1 MPDPTTNNKPDSFYV
16 DRTVGALN
24 KGRSID
30 GEKGLRGFLM
40 AEPNM
45 SEERV
50 NKIIGEAARINQE
63 AQDNLPSEASK
74 TDFGLFGGTDYEE
87 YKEKLGTIDKRLIEL
102 TSEINAAD
110 NDTTS
115 IGYRGEAYLPLI
127 EEKQQLQLDRHTILD
142 QRGRVLREIAA
153 RVKEGGTSY
162 GLNDGTD
169 NPNYGHSA
177 ELQFLRAGVNYIN
190 DIDPSYNAEV
200 TEDGEIIADFGGRRQ
215 VVQPEFFDTVK
226 AQRYETAGILLGA
239 AYTAGRTAKGASKGR
254 AFGPVGTLLGAT
266 WGLIKSGAPSAILG
280 GAGAYLDSEDTI
292 GMLEET
298 YANQQLNLRKADGLL
313 KSAGMEVNLEV
324 DIPYSTEKVNLGV
337 PYSVEKAV
345 DAAIADT
352 GIGLASYAVGKVTG
366 KTILGIVTLW
376 DKLRGKSGTSDEAVQ
391 FLLKDTN
398 LTYEQAL
405 SGMKEWVDTIPE
417 DELVSVGNRLKI
429 LDWSILPEGLKKAN
443 TQRKSI
449 KDLEDK
455 DKIAMYLLHT
465 HPSLRGALVE
475 ILKADKADNARV
487 LIESALN
494 RGRAVDDMLKDS
506 APYLP
511 AHITQNL
518 ITFRKEIKRA
528 RTNFSR
534 SLDLVD
540 NGFRTNDP
548 VKLSEAAEALDN
560 SISTAASQ
568 DFLSLLRSRAGM
580 AARNNVKAAQLIE
593 VPESVNKTYLEDVIS
608 GEQFMHLYDNFII
621 KGHNKPQY
629 NKRELQELEQ
639 GVARLIGEK
648 YGSKALKEFATLT
661 DLHKRYTTLS
671 GQAMFKELRTSGL
684 NSDDVSSIFLKY
696 AANKQAKDSPFG
708 YRRTV
713 KALVDA
719 VFERRNLVNKN
730 SRVLTKD
737 DPLKKIKAE
746 EGDSLDDFDKFNK
759 AVERGIGFDAE
770 ESLELGAIKAL
781 VDVHSINVGGLG
793 NLRGGVSS
801 TAGQRV
807 IDFAALR
814 ESVRPV
820 QWRSKKAREAWE
832 LINKFGTI
840 YRNDIGI
847 VAAVESAGTS
857 LNVSSGA
864 SIATSVEGKFK
875 VQFASTAYEIILSHL
890 GSNQYSKAREVTDAL
905 TQFMHGDP
913 VRIKPVMELLKEAE
927 LNKAKNRA
935 EEIKDGLAI
944 ATGTINNFKRQR
956 DPNAPRHKLK
966 DYAPILGKDD

>member
-40 AEPNM
+40 NEPNM

-74 TDFGLFGGTDYEE
+74 TDFGLFGGVDYEE

-142 QRGRVLREIAA
+142 QRGRVLREIVA

-162 GLNDGTD
+162 GTDDGTD
-169 NPNYGHSA
+169 NPNYAHSA

-200 TEDGEIIADFGGRRQ
+200 TEDGEIVADFGGRRQ

-226 AQRYETAGILLGA
+226 AQRYETLG
-239 AYTAGRTAKGASKGR
+239 
-254 AFGPVGTLLGAT
+254 
-266 WGLIKSGAPSAILG
+266 ILG
-280 GAGAYLDSEDTI
+280 GAVASALIGGRIGSVGGAPGVAVGALAKTGQFLGKAAIKAMNVGGISALGGGIGAYVDSEDTI
-292 GMLEET
+292 DMLEET
-298 YANQQLNLRKADGLL
+298 YANHQLNLRKADGLL
-313 KSAGMEVNLEV
+313 ERAGMKVNLEV
-324 DIPYSTEKVNLGV
+324 DV
-337 PYSVEKAV
+337 PYSIEKAV
-345 DAAIADT
+345 DAAVADT
-352 GIGLASYAVGKVTG
+352 GFGLAATAAGRITG
-366 KTILGIVTLW
+366 KTLSGIVTIW
-376 DKLRGKSGTSDEAVQ
+376 DKLRGKPGTTDKALGI
-391 FLLKDTN
+391 LLKDTN
-398 LTYEQAL
+398 LTYDQAFA
-405 SGMKEWVDTIPE
+405 GMNEWIDTIPD
-417 DELVSVGNRLKI
+417 DELVKMGKRLKI
-429 LDWSILPEGLKKAN
+429 LDWGILPDEIKRATTKGELI
-443 TQRKSI
+443 KS
-449 KDLEDK
+449 LEDR
-455 DKIAMYLLHT
+455 DKIGMYLLHT
-465 HPSLRGALVE
+465 HPSLRGALVQ

-540 NGFRTNDP
+540 NGFKTNGP

-593 VPESVNKTYLEDVIS
+593 VPGSVNKTYLEDVIS

-737 DPLKKIKAE
+737 DPLKKSKQ
-746 EGDSLDDFDKFNK
+746 KR
-759 AVERGIGFDAE
+759 V
-770 ESLELGAIKAL
+770 
-781 VDVHSINVGGLG
+781 
-793 NLRGGVSS
+793 
-801 TAGQRV
+801 TA
-807 IDFAALR
+807 
-814 ESVRPV
+814 
-820 QWRSKKAREAWE
+820 
-832 LINKFGTI
+832 
-840 YRNDIGI
+840 
-847 VAAVESAGTS
+847 
-857 LNVSSGA
+857 
-864 SIATSVEGKFK
+864 
-875 VQFASTAYEIILSHL
+875 
-890 GSNQYSKAREVTDAL
+890 
-905 TQFMHGDP
+905 
-913 VRIKPVMELLKEAE
+913 
-927 LNKAKNRA
+927 
-935 EEIKDGLAI
+935 
-944 ATGTINNFKRQR
+944 
-956 DPNAPRHKLK
+956 
-966 DYAPILGKDD
+966 